1 MLEDITSPLNL
12 SSKLLGSRVKEE
24 VQIVLWRIDF
34 ILTSSNQ

>member
-12 SSKLLGSRVKEE
+12 SSKLLGSRAKEE